1 MRGSYIQCGTDTEKW
16 CKQKPISLD
25 INQIFYTFTKSL
37 NVRLTWL
44 TEKIMKNVRFIYFAK
59 ITFQN
64 HLLQCFKG
72 KKISF
77 FNNRQ
82 SSKIIV
88 SAFQH

>member
-44 TEKIMKNVRFIYFAK
+44 TEKIMKNVHFIYFAK
-59 ITFQN
+59 VT
-64 HLLQCFKG
+64 LSK
-72 KKISF
+72 SF
-77 FNNRQ
+77 ASVF
-82 SSKIIV
+82 
-88 SAFQH
+88 